1 MFTAM
6 RIALSQQ
13 RAFAHCRCY
22 AGWGQPHPAIGAT
35 YLTRCGV
42 ITLP

>member
-13 RAFAHCRCY
+13 RAFAHSR
-22 AGWGQPHPAIGAT
+22 WLGAAASGYRRD

-42 ITLP
+42 ITRP